1 MSSFLGLFVSH
12 LRFRLRRRSAFALV
26 FSACRPGKRNSFE
39 AKKQSRTRVQSF
51 LYSFLS
57 TSAELCL
64 CCVGLAWPG
73 QASPSPK
80 CAPPADP
87 CSHFRSSR
95 LFLFSHVSTL
105 CMYIPPSSST
115 NIPVPYRT
123 SLAHHFSQSC
133 RSSDRWTPNGPHRI
147 MSSRVPVPVS
157 VPADSPCCCPS
168 YIVVVPALIT
178 WSTKPKMGL

>member
-1 MSSFLGLFVSH
+1 M
-12 LRFRLRRRSAFALV
+12 
-26 FSACRPGKRNSFE
+26 
-39 AKKQSRTRVQSF
+39 
-51 LYSFLS
+51 
-57 TSAELCL
+57 SAELFGCA
-64 CCVGLAWPG
+64 V
-73 QASPSPK
+73 PK

-95 LFLFSHVSTL
+95 LFLFSHVLTF
-105 CMYIPPSSST
+105 CIPPSSST
-115 NIPVPYRT
+115 NIPVPYGT

-133 RSSDRWTPNGPHRI
+133 RSSDRWTPNGPRRI

-178 WSTKPKMGL
+178 WSDKPKMDLSLVNSLTHVYEEGDEKLIRSTAHGLPSAWPFSLAET

>member
-1 MSSFLGLFVSH
+1 M
-12 LRFRLRRRSAFALV
+12 
-26 FSACRPGKRNSFE
+26 
-39 AKKQSRTRVQSF
+39 
-51 LYSFLS
+51 
-57 TSAELCL
+57 SAELFGCA
-64 CCVGLAWPG
+64 GLAWPG

-95 LFLFSHVSTL
+95 LFLFSHVLTL
-105 CMYIPPSSST
+105 CIPPSSST
-115 NIPVPYRT
+115 NIPVPYGT

-147 MSSRVPVPVS
+147 MSSRVPVPVPVP

-168 YIVVVPALIT
+168 YIIVVPALIT
-178 WSTKPKMGL
+178 WSDQPKMSLLTHRLMSTKKVMRNSSEARLLDVCLQV